1 MCAVVTIAN
10 AITAI
15 LYIIHDN
22 KLQATLY
29 GLSTIIWTAI
39 TGIYVKQEQERE
51 SEEIED

>member
-1 MCAVVTIAN
+1 MCTVAAIAN

-15 LYIIHDN
+15 LYIIHGN

-29 GLSTIIWTAI
+29 GLSTVIWTAI
-39 TGIYVKQEQERE
+39 TGIYIKQEQERE

>member
-1 MCAVVTIAN
+1 MCAVAAIAN

-15 LYIIHDN
+15 LYIIQGN

-29 GLSTIIWTAI
+29 GLSTVTWTAI

-51 SEEIED
+51 REEIED